1 MTTEALDSRESTIV
15 DYIRTLTPPLSRD
28 SIYRHLREM
37 DSTIT
42 RGDISRALRDMGFV
56 AKRMRGDTPSG
67 VCQRWVRMES
77 KDSAKEREGSASV
90 SSEVM
95 RVTETN
101 ANLTDE
107 RGKLVE
113 LVQRSVQL
121 KKDIREQQKQLLLEM
136 SALVQ
141 SMYGDSDAEH

>member
-1 MTTEALDSRESTIV
+1 MTTEGLDSRESTIV
-15 DYIRTLTPPLSRD
+15 DYIRTLTPPLERND
-28 SIYRHLREM
+28 IYRHLKET

-42 RGDISRALRDMGFV
+42 RGDISRALRDLGFV

-67 VCQRWVRMES
+67 VCQRWVRTES
-77 KDSAKEREGSASV
+77 KDSAKERVSV
-90 SSEVM
+90 SNEVM
-95 RVTETN
+95 RVTDTN
-101 ANLTDE
+101 ASLNDE
-107 RGKLVE
+107 RGKLLE

-141 SMYGDSDAEH
+141 SMYGDSDA